1 MMYLIIGA
9 YLIAVAVKES
19 GLGERIAYKFIVKY
33 VSSFKSIIVS
43 IFALTFILA
52 LLIPHPWPARFSHY
66 VGHGCCGKSADH
78 SPVKTRLRSVLLFL
92 RLLSRFP

>member
-43 IFALTFILA
+43 IFARRSF
-52 LLIPHPWPARFSHY
+52 WPY
-66 VGHGCCGKSADH
+66 
-78 SPVKTRLRSVLLFL
+78 
-92 RLLSRFP
+92 

>member
-1 MMYLIIGA
+1 MKTRLRSVFCFYGFYPGSGSQLAAASGLIGA

-52 LLIPHPWPARFSHY
+52 LLIPHPWPRNFKN
-66 VGHGCCGKSADH
+66 C
-78 SPVKTRLRSVLLFL
+78 
-92 RLLSRFP
+92 